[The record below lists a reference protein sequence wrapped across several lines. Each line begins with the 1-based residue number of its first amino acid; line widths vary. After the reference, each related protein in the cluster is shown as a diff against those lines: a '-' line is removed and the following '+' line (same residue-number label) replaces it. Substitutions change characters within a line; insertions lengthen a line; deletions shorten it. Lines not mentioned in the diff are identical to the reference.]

1 MQEESSAQS
10 SKYTENDDVEN
21 EEDVVINHETV
32 DATDD
37 DAQSVGSADAEG
49 ENSKYESEEETE

>member
-1 MQEESSAQS
+1 MEESSEGPQS
-10 SKYTENDDVEN
+10 YTDNDDVEN
-21 EEDVVINHETV
+21 EEEVVINHETV

-37 DAQSVGSADAEG
+37 DAQSVGSADG